1 MRGMSRLNALKALP
15 TEAKIAMSKVFYR
28 FIKDYEAGSGDTGI
42 AAWFERHS
50 GDILSGC
57 EKAEAELHP
66 FSGSIGRVACDYYMA
81 L

>member
-1 MRGMSRLNALKALP
+1 MSKLNALKALP
-15 TEAKIAMSKVFYR
+15 TEAKITMGKVFDR
-28 FIKDYEAGSGDTGI
+28 FIKDYEAGSGDTDV

-57 EKAEAELHP
+57 GKAGAELYP
-66 FSGSIGRVACDYYMA
+66 SSGSIGRAAYDYYMV

>member
-1 MRGMSRLNALKALP
+1 MSRLNALKALP
-15 TEAKIAMSKVFYR
+15 TEAKIAMGKVFDR
-28 FIKDYEAGSGDTGI
+28 FIKDYEAGSGDSDV
-42 AAWFERHS
+42 AAWFERKS

-57 EKAEAELHP
+57 GKAGAELHP

>member
-1 MRGMSRLNALKALP
+1 MSRLNALKALP
-15 TEAKIAMSKVFYR
+15 TEAKIAMGKVFDR
-28 FIKDYEAGSGDTGI
+28 FIKDYEAGSGNTDI

-57 EKAEAELHP
+57 GKAGTELHP
-66 FSGSIGRVACDYYMA
+66 SIGSIGMVAYGYYTA

>member
-1 MRGMSRLNALKALP
+1 MSRLNALKSLP
-15 TEAKIAMSKVFYR
+15 TEAKITMGKVFDR
-28 FIKDYEAGSGDTGI
+28 FIRDYEAGSGNSDV

-57 EKAEAELHP
+57 RKAGAKLYP
-66 FSGSIGRVACDYYMA
+66 SSGSIGMIAYNYYMA